1 MYFPNSILKSEIG
14 EKELLKTLFCF
25 GNLGS
30 LKESF
35 GPSLAEIKYFEINVE
50 TCHRGTGDVKYV
62 KRKIA
67 QRKLSNILNLGK
79 VIPSVILGV

>member
-14 EKELLKTLFCF
+14 EKELLKTLFGF

-50 TCHRGTGDVKYV
+50 TCHRGTGDVKYM
-62 KRKIA
+62 
-67 QRKLSNILNLGK
+67 
-79 VIPSVILGV
+79 